1 MIKTILV
8 PVDGSDVALR
18 ALEFAMEIGKKA
30 AAEII
35 VLNVDIPYDLNRI
48 VPSKGKDA
56 DGKDVK
62 PIELGTKPLDDAEIV
77 AKKFGYDKVFFKQLV
92 DVDPAERIC
101 IEARRA
107 KADLI
112 VMGNRGMGTLAGFF
126 LGSVST
132 KVSQNVHCPVTIMK

>member
-8 PVDGSDVALR
+8 PVDGSEAALR
-18 ALEFAMEIGKKA
+18 ALEFAIEVGKKF

-62 PIELGTKPLDDAEIV
+62 PVDLGVKPMEEAEKV
-77 AKKFGYDKVFFKQLV
+77 VKKYAYDKAFFKSLV

-101 IEARRA
+101 IEAKRA
-107 KADLI
+107 NVDLV

-132 KVSQNVHCPVTIMK
+132 KVSQNVHCPVTIIK

>member
-1 MIKTILV
+1 MIKKILV
-8 PVDGSDVALR
+8 PIDGSEVALR
-18 ALEFAMEIGKKA
+18 ALEFALEIGKKL

-48 VPSKGKDA
+48 VPAKGKDA
-56 DGKDVK
+56 DGKEVK
-62 PIELGTKPLDDAEIV
+62 PIELGTKPLEDAEKA
-77 AKKFGYDKVFFKQLV
+77 AKKFGYEKIIFKQLV
-92 DVDPAERIC
+92 DVDPSERIC
-101 IEARRA
+101 IEAKRA
-107 KADLI
+107 NVDLV